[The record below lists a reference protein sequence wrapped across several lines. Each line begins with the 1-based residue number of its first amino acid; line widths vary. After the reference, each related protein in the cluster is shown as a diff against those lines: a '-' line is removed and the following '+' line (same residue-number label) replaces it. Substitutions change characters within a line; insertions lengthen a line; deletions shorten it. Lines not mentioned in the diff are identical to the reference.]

1 VDCPNCGLTNPEI
14 ASRCDCGYDFATG
27 RVRFTGVRHPEVQH
41 KRGRGRVLCGAASLI
56 VGLSSVALFFLLQLH
71 WFRTYPLQLHRFPTY
86 DFGVAITTTV
96 VALLSLVA
104 GIVLGSIARGVLG
117 WLGVV
122 TCAVGLL
129 FWLLMLVGVLL

>member
-1 VDCPNCGLTNPEI
+1 
-14 ASRCDCGYDFATG
+14 
-27 RVRFTGVRHPEVQH
+27 
-41 KRGRGRVLCGAASLI
+41 
-56 VGLSSVALFFLLQLH
+56 
-71 WFRTYPLQLHRFPTY
+71 
-86 DFGVAITTTV
+86 VAITTTV

-122 TCAVGLL
+122 SCVVGLL